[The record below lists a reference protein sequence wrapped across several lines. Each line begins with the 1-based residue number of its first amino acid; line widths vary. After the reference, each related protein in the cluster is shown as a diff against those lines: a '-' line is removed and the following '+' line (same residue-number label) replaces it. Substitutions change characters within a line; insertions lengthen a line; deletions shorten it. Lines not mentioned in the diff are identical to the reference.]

1 MRRSPWVLAIVAVI
15 WAPVARAQ
23 DLGGEDDPVRNQTL
37 RQQIQDR
44 FAARVKAE
52 VGLTDQQLAR
62 LRETSM
68 TYGSRRRELAAQERV
83 LRSALASE
91 MRPGVAANQDS
102 VSKLTD
108 NLVNLRASYA
118 QTLRDENRE
127 MARYLTPVQRSQVMA
142 MRERFTQR
150 IREIREQRQ
159 GRREVMEEMRQR
171 RPERRRQGPP

>member
-1 MRRSPWVLAIVAVI
+1 MRRSPWVLAIAAVI
-15 WAPVARAQ
+15 WVPVARAQ
-23 DLGGEDDPVRNQTL
+23 DLGGEDDPARNQAL
-37 RQQIQDR
+37 RQQIEDR
-44 FAARVKAE
+44 FATRVKTE

-83 LRSALASE
+83 LRSALASQ

-102 VSKLTD
+102 VSRLTD

-127 MARYLTPVQRSQVMA
+127 MAQYLTPIQRSQVMA

-159 GRREVMEEMRQR
+159 GRREVMEEMHQR
-171 RPERRRQGPP
+171 RQERRRQGPP

>member
-1 MRRSPWVLAIVAVI
+1 MRRSLWVLAIAAVI

-23 DLGGEDDPVRNQTL
+23 GVGGENDPVRVQAL
-37 RQQIQDR
+37 RQQIEDR

-52 VGLTDQQLAR
+52 AGLTDQQLAR

-83 LRSALASE
+83 LRSALASQ

-118 QTLRDENRE
+118 QALRDENRE
-127 MARYLTPVQRSQVMA
+127 MAQYLTPVQRSQVMA
-142 MRERFTQR
+142 MRERLTQR

-159 GRREVMEEMRQR
+159 GRRDLMEQMRERQQ
-171 RPERRRQGPP
+171 ERRRQSRP